1 MKQNIAVD
9 TLCTT
14 VFIFG
19 VLIGTFMHGHILWHD
34 IFIAILAGI
43 LFTIARIIQFRLL
56 IKKVLGKFYKLI
68 NART

>member
-1 MKQNIAVD
+1 MKQNTAVD

-19 VLIGTFMHGHILWHD
+19 VLVGTFMHGHISWHD
-34 IFIAILAGI
+34 IFAAIFAGI
-43 LFTIARIIQFRLL
+43 LFTIIRITKFRLL
-56 IKKVLGKFYKLI
+56 IKKVLDKFHKRT